1 MGEVL
6 NVLKN
11 HLLSSDSIC
20 QILVPLYH
28 DLFFLSS
35 VLRMFHLTRSS
46 TITYFV
52 VQVMLKWLVLDFQPS
67 QVPYMI

>member
-35 VLRMFHLTRSS
+35 ALRMFHLTRSS

>member
-35 VLRMFHLTRSS
+35 VLRMFHLTRLS